1 MWTVV
6 SCPDSGFGGGAKG
19 FGSNTRQLRTNS
31 VSVAR
36 VLAPAGLRSSP
47 VLGAASRPSGSK
59 LPRHSFSVPHNFS
72 AVLRTAFFMPALLR
86 HATGGRRDPSHLAFS
101 PRIAHDIGFIQ
112 GLAGAFRGWRRCG
125 GSWRWRTG
133 TAAENDGAKYERHWS
148 KNAFPKTVHRM
159 TREKGCTHGC
169 DNKTPP

>member
-6 SCPDSGFGGGAKG
+6 SCPDPAGPGTHATVGASLLAMDVNDNVCLLIK
-19 FGSNTRQLRTNS
+19 TRRFQVHRRS
-31 VSVAR
+31 SSR
-36 VLAPAGLRSSP
+36 SKLAPTDVGRS
-47 VLGAASRPSGSK
+47 ADR
-59 LPRHSFSVPHNFS
+59 S
-72 AVLRTAFFMPALLR
+72 AVLGTAFFMPALLR
-86 HATGGRRDPSHLAFS
+86 HATGGRRHPSHLAFG

-125 GSWRWRTG
+125 GRWRWRTG